1 MENGLTTSVPAAIA
15 ANAATSSAPPLS
27 PADEALLSRL
37 VKQFEDAA
45 DATVE
50 YRRRAEH
57 WRDYYDGDQWTDE
70 ERRALALRNQPC
82 ITDNR
87 TADKVQYL
95 MGLERRTRTDPK
107 AYPRTPADE
116 QSAEAATDALRYIFE
131 CNDFEQSR
139 SIIFENMLVE
149 GCGALEV
156 VRDDKLK
163 KDRIVKIR
171 WDRFYYDPHSL
182 ELDFSD
188 SLYFGVITWFDEHR
202 LLRKYPQQREK
213 IEGTISDAN
222 RTSRD
227 ETFEDKPTL
236 RFVDYKRRRIQVFEH
251 YWWNGEWMRAV
262 FMKGAFLEPPAP
274 SPYVDEYN
282 VREHPYVAQCAFR
295 DRDGNPYG
303 VVWRYEDLQDEI
315 NKRRSK
321 ALQMLSARRVIA
333 DQGAVKDV
341 QVAKLEVQKADGWIE
356 AVPGTRLDIDSNVDI
371 GMSQF
376 QLLTETMSAFSN
388 VGPNDALRG
397 TSGSIS
403 GKAKQLDQEGGSV
416 QLGALFDQIR
426 QLQKRTARKS
436 WNRVKQFWT
445 EETWVRVTD
454 DEQKLKFVGLN
465 VPIANGELAA
475 QKLAA
480 RGMPPEQIAQAVAQ
494 IAQDPMSQF
503 PSGQKR
509 NDVAQMHVDIIIDES
524 PDMITLQSEQFAELT
539 KLASAGVTFPPEVY
553 VQASALRNKEAL
565 LDIMKGGGQLT
576 PEQQEQQRMQQQM
589 QLEMAQAELMIKK
602 AKAMRDMA
610 EAQKAAISLQKTE
623 AEIRNIDADT
633 EQTGVETD
641 VILDQAMRPPEP
653 AVPVGN
659 GKPGANVNGNGGQR
673 PPPRI

>member
-1 MENGLTTSVPAAIA
+1 MENGLTIPAA
-15 ANAATSSAPPLS
+15 TAPPLT
-27 PADEALLSRL
+27 PAEEDLLSKL

-50 YRRRAEH
+50 YRRRGEH
-57 WRDYYDGDQWTDE
+57 WRDYYDGDQWTDAE
-70 ERRALALRNQPC
+70 KKALELRNQPC

-87 TADKVQYL
+87 IGDKVQYL

-116 QSAEAATDALRYIFE
+116 ESAEAATDSLRYIFE

-139 SIIFENMLVE
+139 SIVFENMMVE
-149 GCGALEV
+149 GLGALEV
-156 VRDDKLK
+156 VRAGNKDKI
-163 KDRIVKIR
+163 RKIR
-171 WDRFYYDPHSL
+171 WDRFYYDPHSM

-188 SLYFGVITWFDEHR
+188 SLYFGVITWFDEAR
-202 LLRKYPQQREK
+202 LLRKYPDKREL

-236 RFVDYKRRRIQVFEH
+236 RFVDYKRRRVQVFEH
-251 YWWNGEWMRAV
+251 YWWSGEWQRAV
-262 FMKGAFLEPPAP
+262 FMKGAFLEPAAR
-274 SPYVDEYN
+274 SPYLDDESQLP
-282 VREHPYVAQCAFR
+282 EHPYVAQCAFR

-303 VVWRYEDLQDEI
+303 VVKRYEDLQDEI

-333 DQGAVKDV
+333 DQGAVEDV
-341 QVAKLEVQKADGWIE
+341 QKAKLEVQKADGWVE
-356 AVPGTRLDIDSNVDI
+356 AVPGMRLDIDTNVDI
-371 GMSQF
+371 GMPQF
-376 QLLTETMSAFSN
+376 QLLADTMNALSS

-397 TSGSIS
+397 TSGSLS

-426 QLQKRTARKS
+426 QLQKRAARKC

-465 VPIANGELAA
+465 VPIQNGELAA
-475 QKLAA
+475 QKLA
-480 RGMPPEQIAQAVAQ
+480 GQKLPPEQMQAMVQQ
-494 IAQDPMSQF
+494 IAQDPMSQI
-503 PSGQKR
+503 PSGQRR

-524 PDMITLQSEQFAELT
+524 PDMITLQTEQFAELT
-539 KLASAGVTFPPEVY
+539 KLASAGVVFPPEVY
-553 VQASALRNKEAL
+553 LQASALRNKDQL

-576 PEQQEQQRMQQQM
+576 PEQQQQQQQQQQM
-589 QLEMAQAELMIKK
+589 QQAMMEAELASKQAKAQRDQAEAQVAMARAQAEM
-602 AKAMRDMA
+602 AK
-610 EAQKAAISLQKTE
+610 LQKTA
-623 AEIRNIDADT
+623 AEVRNIDADT
-633 EQTGVETD
+633 EQTGVETV
-641 VILDQAMRPPEP
+641 VILDEAMRPPEP
-653 AVPVGN
+653 QVPT
-659 GKPGANVNGNGGQR
+659 KSSNGGGNAF
-673 PPPRI
+673 PR